1 MPKGYLKK
9 SEKDKLPDSIRVVQL
24 QIESEIE
31 ISSTNSEEIK
41 KQNALFICPDEST
54 FERIT
59 SDLKPNLNVKCVDN
73 PIDAMA
79 VARINR
85 PDILVYIED
94 VLNPSIWV
102 TLRSFHQQE
111 NTPVIPAL
119 LYCPSLTG
127 AEIRKAYQLGAISC
141 CCNDLNATNIST
153 QLNSVVTYVYQL
165 IASSNPTSYIK
176 ISTENKEQSNARF
189 VERLNLL
196 IQKSIT
202 NKKFSIN
209 DMANQLGLSIS
220 TLERK
225 CSILFH
231 MPPKSY
237 LAEVRLL
244 KAYKLLESG
253 EHSVSKVCELCGFS
267 SSSYFSSKFLNRF
280 KVKPSALVRELQRSA

>member
-31 ISSTNSEEIK
+31 INSTNGEEIK
-41 KQNALFICPDEST
+41 KQSALFICPDESI

-102 TLRSFHQQE
+102 TLRSFQQQE

-165 IASSNPTSYIK
+165 IASSNPSSIFK
-176 ISTENKEQSNARF
+176 ITTENKEQSNARF

-209 DMANQLGLSIS
+209 DMASQLGLSIS

-280 KVKPSALVRELQRSA
+280 NVKPSALVRELQRSA